1 MIVAIVMLSC
11 LGWSVSLRAQSSPTP
26 ILVGQAFVNAIA
38 TPFWIG
44 IEQGI
49 FAKHGLDVR
58 IVHFR
63 GSTVANQALLTGS
76 IPVLMAGPHSPIA
89 ARAKGADILQFATL
103 APAMPY
109 LFVTRQKLRSYDE
122 LKGKIFGVSGLG
134 LSTSYIGAIVALKH
148 FGLDVKRDKIT
159 MLATGTE
166 SERIFAL
173 AQGRID
179 ATVLDSI
186 YGPVIE
192 KAGGANGVIM
202 ADIGALNIPWE
213 HDVLLSTGKFM
224 KERPETIENLLKGY
238 LEANAFIL
246 NPANGEIVKKSIVK
260 NLGDKMGDGSVAYKQ
275 IVALF
280 VKAKPYSNRKGVQLI
295 IDEVKNL
302 NPEAATLKV
311 DDFVDDSV
319 LQKLDKSGFIDSLYK
334 GRKIPK

>member
-1 MIVAIVMLSC
+1 
-11 LGWSVSLRAQSSPTP
+11 
-26 ILVGQAFVNAIA
+26 
-38 TPFWIG
+38 
-44 IEQGI
+44 
-49 FAKHGLDVR
+49 
-58 IVHFR
+58 
-63 GSTVANQALLTGS
+63 
-76 IPVLMAGPHSPIA
+76 
-89 ARAKGADILQFATL
+89 
-103 APAMPY
+103 
-109 LFVTRQKLRSYDE
+109 
-122 LKGKIFGVSGLG
+122 
-134 LSTSYIGAIVALKH
+134 
-148 FGLDVKRDKIT
+148 
-159 MLATGTE
+159 
-166 SERIFAL
+166 
-173 AQGRID
+173 
-179 ATVLDSI
+179 
-186 YGPVIE
+186 
-192 KAGGANGVIM
+192 
-202 ADIGALNIPWE
+202 
-213 HDVLLSTGKFM
+213 M